1 MKASSPSIVII
12 TLTKETFMSDR
23 AEKVP
28 DPATTYE
35 RAKPAKESVSGKL
48 DAPKTRD
55 AENQDELQKQNK
67 SPDGHPP
74 RKARK

>member
-1 MKASSPSIVII
+1 
-12 TLTKETFMSDR
+12 MSDR

-35 RAKPAKESVSGKL
+35 RAKPAKESVSGRL